1 MPDAARLDPLPDPRP
16 TRRPAPPDGTFE
28 IALVLAGA
36 VSAGAYTAG
45 VLDFLFEALE
55 AWYARKAA
63 GTPDTPP
70 HDVVIRVITG
80 SSAGAIT
87 GAIAAAALGYR
98 YPHVRAS
105 TAPAQAPDNPFY
117 NAWVKQIDIADLLGK
132 TDLSDGNTSARSL
145 LDSTKLQ
152 QIADQAIGYTHPETI
167 RRPYIAD
174 PLRLILTVTNLRG
187 VPYSLDLQG
196 NAAARHEMMSHADC
210 MRFSVR
216 GIGTL
221 PLEPVWPDEI
231 ALGYPKASDDR
242 AGRANWSLLGT
253 AALASGAFPLGLL
266 PRALSRPA
274 DDYRYRR
281 VAAPGDEG
289 QIAMPIVPSW
299 GPSMPA
305 RYEFLCVDGGAMD
318 NEPLELARQ
327 ELAGLLGRN
336 PREGNRAHRAVILVD
351 PFPDAAVMGPQGSAP
366 AELFGLGLAMASA
379 WKDQA
384 RFKPVD
390 LALASQD
397 TVYSRFMVTP
407 ARGGNDEL
415 GRQGIALA
423 GGALGGFSGFLAEP
437 YRHHDYLLGRRNCQQ
452 FLRCHFTLP
461 ADNPLFNAWPH
472 SLRDKYLSD
481 ASPQRCAAGRPEELP
496 IVPLLSECAAAEPL
510 PPWPI
515 DVIDLDKLETG
526 VQRRLDTVYGSI
538 TLGALGRGLLALGWS
553 FFLRGKLTRLAM
565 SKIEAALLERKLLS
579 KPRKP
584 APKPVDRLGRA

>member
-1 MPDAARLDPLPDPRP
+1 MPDAARLDPLADPRP
-16 TRRPAPPDGTFE
+16 TKRPPPPDGTFE

-55 AWYARKAA
+55 AWDAHKAA

-70 HDVVIRVITG
+70 HDAVIRVITG

-98 YPHVRAS
+98 FPHVRA
-105 TAPAQAPDNPFY
+105 TTGPAQAPANPFY
-117 NAWVKQIDIADLLGK
+117 NAWVKQIDIQDLLGK
-132 TDLSDGNTSARSL
+132 ADLGDGKSAPMSL

-152 QIADQAIGYTHPETI
+152 EIADQAIGYTHTETV
-167 RRPYIAD
+167 RRPYVAD

-187 VPYSLDLQG
+187 VPYALDLQG
-196 NAAARHEMMSHADC
+196 NTAARHEMMSHADC
-210 MRFSVR
+210 MRFGVR

-221 PLEPVWPDEI
+221 PPDPVWPDEV
-231 ALGYPKASDDR
+231 ALDTPKVSGDA
-242 AGRANWSLLGT
+242 AGQSNWSLLGT
-253 AALASGAFPLGLL
+253 TALASGAFPIGLL
-266 PRALSRPA
+266 PRALRRPA

-281 VAAPGDEG
+281 VAAPGEEG
-289 QIAMPIVPSW
+289 EIAIPIVPSW
-299 GPSMPA
+299 GPAMPA
-305 RYEFLCVDGGAMD
+305 HYEFLCVDGGAMD

-336 PREGNRAHRAVILVD
+336 PREGTRAHRAVVLVD
-351 PFPDAAVMGPQGSAP
+351 PFPDAAVMGPERKEG
-366 AELFGLGLAMASA
+366 AELFGLGLAMAGA
-379 WKDQA
+379 WKAQA

-397 TVYSRFMVTP
+397 SVYSRFMVTP
-407 ARGGNDEL
+407 ARGGDDEL
-415 GRQGIALA
+415 GHQGIALA

-461 ADNPLFNAWPH
+461 DGNPLFNGWP
-472 SLRDKYLSD
+472 STLREKYLSD
-481 ASPQRCAAGRPEELP
+481 ASPQGCMSGRSQELP
-496 IVPLLSECAAAEPL
+496 IVPLLGECAAPEPL
-510 PPWPI
+510 PKWPV
-515 DVIDLDKLETG
+515 DTIDLDKLETR

-538 TLGALGRGLLALGWS
+538 ALGAFGRGLLALGWA
-553 FFLRGKLTRLAM
+553 FFLRGKLTQLAVG
-565 SKIEAALLERKLLS
+565 KIEAALLERKLLS

-584 APKPVDRLGRA
+584 APRPVDRLGRA